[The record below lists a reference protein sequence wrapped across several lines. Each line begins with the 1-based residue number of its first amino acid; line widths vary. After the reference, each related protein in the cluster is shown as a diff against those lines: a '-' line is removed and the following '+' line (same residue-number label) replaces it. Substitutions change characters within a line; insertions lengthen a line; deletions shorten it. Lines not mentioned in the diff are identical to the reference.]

1 MSLRSQSKASTTG
14 KSIAN
19 SAAPA
24 QSLINEQAPEESS
37 VYLANDSARQSFI
50 FAQEEQQ
57 PTNIWIAEH
66 QPTQSYTVSQAITI
80 NEAQPVTYIAASVP
94 VAVTP
99 APSLLKRSPELDRWG
114 DYSPENI
121 DLPFPEL
128 PAPDYKCY
136 APPQVPPGQ
145 TRYLKVDEAAQLKNL
160 EQNFNDVRTAI
171 RENNTHLQR
180 NKTQITNIN
189 RNHNHLLRIVT
200 NENNFEH
207 NLTNKIV
214 RVADTHRQKIE
225 NVKGETRNFK
235 DFKQTQRVEAQGC
248 RRADV
253 QVVQTNSA
261 PALSVAQSAAPAIT
275 VAASQPAVTIIQG
288 PVTTSILAPS
298 TTTPVRIIQSGVTLT
313 QASAAR
319 SQHSQ
324 S

>member
-1 MSLRSQSKASTTG
+1 MSCQAQ
-14 KSIAN
+14 SIAL
-19 SAAPA
+19 SAPA
-24 QSLINEQAPEESS
+24 QSIAVAAAAPAALEQWA
-37 VYLANDSARQSFI
+37 
-50 FAQEEQQ
+50 
-57 PTNIWIAEH
+57 
-66 QPTQSYTVSQAITI
+66 
-80 NEAQPVTYIAASVP
+80 
-94 VAVTP
+94 
-99 APSLLKRSPELDRWG
+99 
-114 DYSPENI
+114 DYSPENV
-121 DLPFPEL
+121 DLAFPEL

-214 RVADTHRQKIE
+214 RVADTHRQRIE

-235 DFKQTQRVEAQGC
+235 DFKQTQKVEAQGC

-253 QVVQTNSA
+253 QVVQAA
-261 PALSVAQSAAPAIT
+261 PVAAAAPAIT
-275 VAASQPAVTIIQG
+275 VQSVQQVAAGPAITRV
-288 PVTTSILAPS
+288 LAPS
-298 TTTPVRIIQSGVTLT
+298 TPTQVQYLDVVQGPATTLRSV
-313 QASAAR
+313 AR
-319 SQHSQ
+319 LQ
-324 S
+324 

>member
-1 MSLRSQSKASTTG
+1 MSVALTAQAQSITL
-14 KSIAN
+14 

-24 QSLINEQAPEESS
+24 QSIVYSAAPAQSIAYS
-37 VYLANDSARQSFI
+37 V
-50 FAQEEQQ
+50 
-57 PTNIWIAEH
+57 
-66 QPTQSYTVSQAITI
+66 
-80 NEAQPVTYIAASVP
+80 AASAQSVVLSAP
-94 VAVTP
+94 AETVAVAAAP
-99 APSLLKRSPELDRWG
+99 AALQQWA

-253 QVVQTNSA
+253 QVVLAAPVAVSA
-261 PALSVAQSAAPAIT
+261 AVPSVTVQSVQQVAAPA
-275 VAASQPAVTIIQG
+275 
-288 PVTTSILAPS
+288 TTSILAPS
-298 TTTPVRIIQSGVTLT
+298 TPTQVRYLDVVQGPATTLRSV
-313 QASAAR
+313 AR
-319 SQHSQ
+319 L
-324 S
+324 